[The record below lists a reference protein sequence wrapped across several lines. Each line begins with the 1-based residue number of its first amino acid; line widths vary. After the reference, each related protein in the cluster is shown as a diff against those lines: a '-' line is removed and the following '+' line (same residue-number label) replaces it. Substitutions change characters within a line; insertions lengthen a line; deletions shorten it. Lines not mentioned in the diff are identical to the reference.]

1 MGSIIFKNADKYKG
15 EFKDGRPCGQGIMK
29 YVHSIPGSNGAEFE
43 EATYEGSWKAGKRE
57 G

>member
-1 MGSIIFKNADKYKG
+1 LGSIIFKNADKYKG
-15 EFKDGRPCGQGIMK
+15 EFKDGRPCGQGLMK